1 MEFPP
6 RNKGV
11 GGWVEGSK
19 QKRKERQSYSKQTR
33 GQTSVEMRQ
42 MHMPNV
48 IIYWPTENLPVTM
61 IIYNLIKRT

>member
-1 MEFPP
+1 M
-6 RNKGV
+6 NGV
-11 GGWVEGSK
+11 PTREQRGGWVEGSK

-48 IIYWPTENLPVTM
+48 IIYWSTENLPVTT

>member
-1 MEFPP
+1 MEFPT
-6 RNKGV
+6 RNKEV
-11 GGWVEGSK
+11 GGWKEAIQTKGKRVEELFK
-19 QKRKERQSYSKQTR
+19 ANQRANPLEI
-33 GQTSVEMRQ
+33 RQ